1 MKILYVITL
10 AEIGGSQMHV
20 LDLLRGFRHAYELT
34 LATGEN
40 GFLTEEAER
49 LGVPVHVLPDLVHPL
64 RPYHDAKAVAQA
76 IGLIRKVR
84 PDLVHCHTS
93 KAGIVGRIAA
103 RMCGVPAVFTAHS
116 WSFSEES
123 SSIRKWISI
132 PAERAAGRWTQKI
145 IAVSESNKTLAL
157 RNRVARETKIT
168 TVYNGIEDTPHRS
181 NPAAGLA
188 ARIVMVAR
196 FAEPKN
202 QTELL
207 EAVAGCRPPFRLTFI
222 GDGPTKPAVEQ
233 AVDRLNLRDQVEFL
247 GTRKD
252 VDEKLAE
259 SSILALA
266 TRREGLPISVLEGMR
281 AGLPVIATEV
291 GGVRETVCH
300 NTTGFLYREGDVES
314 LRRNLDTLL
323 QSPDLRTRLGAAG
336 RRALRS
342 SFYVSRDVTEDIGDL
357 CQRSGVPPTFRCIAS
372 RYERR
377 TRSKW

>member
-1 MKILYVITL
+1 
-10 AEIGGSQMHV
+10 
-20 LDLLRGFRHAYELT
+20 
-34 LATGEN
+34 
-40 GFLTEEAER
+40 
-49 LGVPVHVLPDLVHPL
+49 
-64 RPYHDAKAVAQA
+64 
-76 IGLIRKVR
+76 
-84 PDLVHCHTS
+84 
-93 KAGIVGRIAA
+93 
-103 RMCGVPAVFTAHS
+103 
-116 WSFSEES
+116 
-123 SSIRKWISI
+123 
-132 PAERAAGRWTQKI
+132 
-145 IAVSESNKTLAL
+145 
-157 RNRVARETKIT
+157 
-168 TVYNGIEDTPHRS
+168 
-181 NPAAGLA
+181 
-188 ARIVMVAR
+188 MVAR

-323 QSPDLRTRLGAAG
+323 QSPDLRTRLGAALPARVTKLILRVPRCY
-336 RRALRS
+336 RRHRR
-342 SFYVSRDVTEDIGDL
+342 FM
-357 CQRSGVPPTFRCIAS
+357 PTFWRPPNLPLH
-372 RYERR
+372 REPL
-377 TRSKW
+377 